1 MDPNVTTH
9 FEIGWADA
17 LGRELSGDDDVW
29 QRTRARGGKPF
40 RIGNSASYSAHR
52 GAERGGKS
60 ISASTRLE
68 KALGKADD
76 DGEE

>member
-1 MDPNVTTH
+1 MTTH

-40 RIGNSASYSAHR
+40 RIGNSSSYASK
-52 GAERGGKS
+52 GGKAYS
-60 ISASTRLE
+60 KSKAATARIE
-68 KALGKADD
+68 QALGKADD
-76 DGEE
+76 GEE